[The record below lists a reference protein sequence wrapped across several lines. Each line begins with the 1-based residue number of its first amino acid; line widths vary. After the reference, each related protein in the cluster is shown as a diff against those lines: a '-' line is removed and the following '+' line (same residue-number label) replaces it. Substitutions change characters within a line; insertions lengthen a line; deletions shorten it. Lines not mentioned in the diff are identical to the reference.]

1 MIGRLP
7 VLLLLGITAIV
18 LGPAPSAGADVP
30 AKADTP
36 ARTGVPPG
44 PGYGTDVSDV
54 LGKAAVESNPNI
66 LAIEDRIGALEQKVA
81 QARVWLDPTFS
92 AEYSNMPINDPVP
105 GGHPSTTVPCSAFGP
120 R

>member
-1 MIGRLP
+1 MTRRLP
-7 VLLLLGITAIV
+7 ALLLLGIAAIV
-18 LGPAPSAGADVP
+18 LVPAPSIAADVP

-36 ARTGVPPG
+36 ARLDAPAG

-54 LGKAAVESNPNI
+54 LANAAVEANPNV

-105 GGHPSTTVPCSAFGP
+105 GEHPSTTGPCSAFGP